1 MRSALPNP
9 VQIFT
14 IDTSYSADP
23 ASKRNMKGGRAM
35 KTKISRSFS
44 LRIIMASFLILVIC
58 SGCISAPK
66 TDTGKGAVIGGV
78 GGAALGALIDRKH
91 PWTGAAIGAA
101 GGAIAGG
108 LVGSHM
114 ESQKKDLEKMLVPE
128 INAGK
133 VELQVKK
140 DHALLITMTKET
152 AFAPGSSVVN
162 EAFIPT
168 LKKIADVVKSYGK
181 TTVTVTGHPDAGGY
195 EYERSTLSSQRAES
209 VRSMLI
215 GMGVSPILVT
225 AQGDPHNSILDGR
238 TELMVQP
245 IVAD

>member
-1 MRSALPNP
+1 
-9 VQIFT
+9 
-14 IDTSYSADP
+14 
-23 ASKRNMKGGRAM
+23 M
-35 KTKISRSFS
+35 KTTISRSFPV
-44 LRIIMASFLILVIC
+44 RITIAAVLIFIIC

-133 VELQVKK
+133 VEVQMKK
-140 DHALLITMTKET
+140 DNALLITMTKDT

-162 EAFIPT
+162 EDFIPT
-168 LKKIADVVKSYGK
+168 LRKIADVVKSYGK
-181 TTVTVTGHPDAGGY
+181 TTVSVTGHPDAGRT
-195 EYERSTLSSQRAES
+195 EYERSTLSLQRAES

-215 GMGVSPILVT
+215 GMGVSPLLVT
-225 AQGDPHNSILDGR
+225 AAGDPRDNSLDGR
-238 TELMVQP
+238 TELLVQP
-245 IVAD
+245 IVEN